1 MYMPSGSPAKKLPTL
16 LLLLLL
22 SVTSA
27 CIRNYRELTKI
38 CTFDLA
44 AVEKWFAVVWLH
56 QPNKWFAKKWFH
68 CFPRR
73 ANYWL
78 QAIGILDEKGLRYV
92 ASSQGETKFFFF
104 TFVSSV

>member
-1 MYMPSGSPAKKLPTL
+1 MPSGSPAKKLPTL

-27 CIRNYRELTKI
+27 CIQNYRELTKI

-44 AVEKWFAVVWLH
+44 AVKNWFAVVWLH

-68 CFPRR
+68 CFPQRPI
-73 ANYWL
+73 
-78 QAIGILDEKGLRYV
+78 IGFKPSE
-92 ASSQGETKFFFF
+92 F
-104 TFVSSV
+104 